1 MFIKIKQ
8 KQWMQKRI
16 ESGVTWTGAIKLGLF
31 NPTLKKSFNKK
42 VVVPKSNFY
51 KLNSKKIKRGQ

>member
-31 NPTLKKSFNKK
+31 NPVLKKSINKK
-42 VVVPKSNFY
+42 IELPKPKF
-51 KLNSKKIKRGQ
+51 L

>member
-31 NPTLKKSFNKK
+31 NPTLKRSFNNK
-42 VVVPKSNFY
+42 VVLPKPKF
-51 KLNSKKIKRGQ
+51 

>member
-42 VVVPKSNFY
+42 VVLPKPKFN
-51 KLNSKKIKRGQ
+51 KLN

>member
-16 ESGVTWTGAIKLGLF
+16 ESGITWTGAIKLGLF
-31 NPTLKKSFNKK
+31 NPVLKKSINKK
-42 VVVPKSNFY
+42 IELPKPKFS
-51 KLNSKKIKRGQ
+51 KLNSKK